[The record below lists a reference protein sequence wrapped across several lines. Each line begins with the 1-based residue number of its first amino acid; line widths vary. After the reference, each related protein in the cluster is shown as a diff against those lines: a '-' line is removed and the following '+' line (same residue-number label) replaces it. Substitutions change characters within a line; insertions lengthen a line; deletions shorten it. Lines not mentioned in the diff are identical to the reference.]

1 MKNELKEAWRR
12 MKPTLLWTPVALAV
26 VIGGY
31 IVLRALDPRIGLEG
45 FGDLF
50 GYALNAVRG
59 VAIVGLAWLTK
70 RNLFF
75 DLHDKTELN
84 LFEGMRSLP
93 KDKAWVD
100 FWIVVRDRAEWAFL
114 LAFFAWV
121 MTR

>member
-12 MKPTLLWTPVALAV
+12 NKPNLLWLPVLLALLFGAYV
-26 VIGGY
+26 
-31 IVLRALDPRIGLEG
+31 VLRALDPRIGLEG

-59 VAIVGLAWLTK
+59 VVIVGLAWLTK

-75 DLHDKTELN
+75 DLHDKTEL
-84 LFEGMRSLP
+84 SLYEAMKGGDWP
-93 KDKAWVD
+93 A
-100 FWIVVRDRAEWAFL
+100 FWIVVRDRVEWAFL
-114 LAFFAWV
+114 LVFYAWV

>member
-84 LFEGMRSLP
+84 LFEAMKGGDWP
-93 KDKAWVD
+93 A
-100 FWIVVRDRAEWAFL
+100 FWIVVRDRAEWFFL
-114 LAFFAWV
+114 LCFFAWV

>member
-12 MKPTLLWTPVALAV
+12 LKPTLLWTPIALAV

-84 LFEGMRSLP
+84 LFEAMRSLS
-93 KDKAWVD
+93 KDKAWMD
-100 FWIVVRDRAEWAFL
+100 FWIVVRDRAEWFFL
-114 LAFFAWV
+114 LCFFAWV